1 MIIAERKFT
10 INSSR
15 ERIWECVIIALMR
28 CIPFEGMQFADERSF
43 SAILRMKMGF
53 ITLPVRVKMEI
64 IDIVKLETLV
74 TTLQARGLGGL
85 VRFNQKA
92 TFTLTPVDESKTEIS
107 VKMEAEG
114 MAPLLKI
121 FLLWKVKSFASESLD
136 SVGVLLKEWTEPQ
149 SV

>member
-15 ERIWECVIIALMR
+15 ERIWECIIKALMR

-53 ITLPVRVKMEI
+53 ITLPVRIKMEI
-64 IDIVKLETLV
+64 IDMVKLESIV

-85 VRFNQKA
+85 VWFNQKA
-92 TFTLTPVDESKTEIS
+92 TFTLTTVDESKTEVAS
-107 VKMEAEG
+107 KMEAEG
-114 MAPLLKI
+114 MAFLLRTL
-121 FLLWKVKSFASESLD
+121 LLWKVKGFARETLD
-136 SVGVLLKEWTEPQ
+136 GLEVLLKQWTA
-149 SV
+149 